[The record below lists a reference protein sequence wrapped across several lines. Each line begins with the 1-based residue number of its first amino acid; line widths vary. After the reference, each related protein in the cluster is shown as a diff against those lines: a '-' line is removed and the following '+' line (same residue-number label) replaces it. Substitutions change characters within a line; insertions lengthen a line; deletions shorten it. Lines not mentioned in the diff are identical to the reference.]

1 MYSFSFW
8 QKWLFSVA
16 IIVIIFGLA
25 LAFFNQ
31 TALFD
36 TLFNNQI
43 NPVFWSASQVNAN
56 TSAFQGWIY
65 GVLGSTVAGWGVLIA
80 FIAYYPF
87 KRKEKWAWNCL
98 AVGVGLWFV
107 ADTAISL
114 CSRVYF
120 NALFNTMLLVL
131 IALPL
136 IFTRRSFSD
145 N

>member
-8 QKWLFSVA
+8 QKWLYTVA
-16 IIVIIFGLA
+16 IIVIVFGLA
-25 LAFFNQ
+25 LAFLNQ

-43 NPVFWSASQVNAN
+43 NPVFWSASQVDTN
-56 TSAFQGWIY
+56 TSAFQGWNY

-87 KRKEKWAWNCL
+87 KRKEKWAWNSL

-107 ADTAISL
+107 VDTAISL
-114 CSRVYF
+114 YSRVYF
-120 NALFNTMLLVL
+120 NALFNTMLLL
-131 IALPL
+131 LLALPL
-136 IFTRRSFSD
+136 IFTRRSFND